1 MRNGIEHCHYC
12 LEGHM
17 KLCQQFFY
25 RLKFKI
31 FNLLPVN
38 ITFSVAN
45 IFRIRKYRTPKLK
58 YISLLFNYKKN
69 KKINHF
75 KCKNQK
81 ISKKE
86 RIYVFNMTPKE
97 VSFGQVK
104 YLQ

>member
-58 YISLLFNYKKN
+58 YISLLFNYKKI
-69 KKINHF
+69 KICGSVVAEDETYEEFPDRTSRRGKMSNLPAT
-75 KCKNQK
+75 
-81 ISKKE
+81 SS
-86 RIYVFNMTPKE
+86 VF
-97 VSFGQVK
+97 
-104 YLQ
+104 